1 MKIKI
6 VSILV
11 ILVILNSTFIVIGKI
26 KTNEDKG
33 NVPSVKINI
42 DPYTIVYEG
51 DIIDCSI
58 TGNPTLKYWFIN
70 NQSSHTTFYENDPVI
85 FDPEPTPLDTNYVN
99 LTVYAENAAG
109 SDSETVKIM
118 IKRIYF
124 GDIHWHSICSDGIY
138 PLKTMYK
145 NVKEDNFLDFVGST
159 DHAELRFCNK
169 KYICPFA
176 WHRIKNLAKKNYIPG
191 NFTTFLAYEYT
202 GEIIKIFNIK
212 LPLNGDTSHINF
224 YYKDVYP
231 YALRYSSGIKRT
243 YDTILSSMDK
253 EWNAG
258 HHNIGFFHHPL
269 AGDMIFFWF
278 ISKDILNTNYYVNWS
293 NFINKMNED
302 DFRSKTLKV
311 IRGVE
316 TYSRWGTA
324 IGKYSDIPVN
334 WQYKQIVFF
343 DHPDCWIENALWEWS
358 ESIYTKGHP
367 FVLQASSDTHFIN
380 RPGSAEISKKEN
392 SALINPSGIMA
403 AYAVHNTRDEIWDA
417 MNNCNIYGTQ
427 LLKIRANVRVDGQM
441 ALGQWINCTSN
452 ATDPLKI
459 RVSAMSTFPG
469 EDTGNKN
476 MCPHGYLSEELDYPI
491 QDIWLIKKD
500 RERGRPWCKVI
511 GHAEPNK
518 NLAIVTFEDADVQP
532 NDFYYIAIRQKGQE
546 LRAGENEYMAFI
558 GPIFIENV
566 I

>member
-1 MKIKI
+1 MKFKVLIAVI
-6 VSILV
+6 IL
-11 ILVILNSTFIVIGKI
+11 ISFGSTLSFSLETKEM
-26 KTNEDKG
+26 N
-33 NVPSVKINI
+33 NVETPVVKINI

-51 DIIDCSI
+51 DILNCTI

-85 FDPEPTPLDTNYVN
+85 FDPEPTPLDDKYVN
-99 LTVYAENAAG
+99 LTVYAENAVG
-109 SDSETVKIM
+109 SDSDTVKIM

-124 GDIHWHSICSDGIY
+124 GDIHWHSILSDGKY
-138 PLKTMYK
+138 PLETMYK
-145 NVKEDNFLDFVGST
+145 NAKKDNYLDFACST
-159 DHAELRFCNK
+159 EHAELWLSDFM
-169 KYICPFA
+169 YLYPIA
-176 WHRIKNLAKKNYIPG
+176 WMRAKNLVKNHNIPRK
-191 NFTTFLAYEYT
+191 FTTFLAYEFT
-202 GEIIKIFNIK
+202 GSKRIFKHFQIPFK
-212 LPLNGDTSHINF
+212 GDTSHINF
-224 YYKDVYP
+224 YYKELYP
-231 YALRYSSGIKRT
+231 EASRYSEVIRRT
-243 YDTILSSMDK
+243 YTKIFDSMNQEWDK
-253 EWNAG
+253 G
-258 HHNIGFFHHPL
+258 HYNIGFFHHPL
-269 AGDMIFFWF
+269 AGNMSFNTLIDKSI
-278 ISKDILNTNYYVNWS
+278 ISLNFYVSWT
-293 NFINKMNED
+293 NFIKSLKED
-302 DFRSKTLKV
+302 NLRDNVLK
-311 IRGVE
+311 IFRGVE
-316 TYSRWGTA
+316 VYSKWGTA
-324 IGKYSDIPVN
+324 IGKYSDIPVH
-334 WQYKQIVFF
+334 WPYDEEFIV
-343 DHPDCWIENALWEWS
+343 DKPDYWVENALWEWS
-358 ESIYTKGHP
+358 NSIQTKGHC
-367 FVLQASSDTHFIN
+367 FVLQASSDSHFCD
-380 RPGSAEISKKEN
+380 RPGSAILKEDEK
-392 SALINPSGIMA
+392 AHPNPSGIMA

-546 LRAGENEYMAFI
+546 LRPRENEYMAFI
-558 GPIFIENV
+558 GPVFINNIV
-566 I
+566 